1 MHDLQASLKT
11 AQRFSLNWTYLNAI
25 TRGVSVIDMGALAL
39 RNLVDA
45 RQFAREYGYDIEQP
59 GVLDYLR
66 RIQRE
71 ALAFVREQFLSPAQ
85 QALLPPEL
93 EDDSQPLQLL
103 VLASQRSHRFEPS
116 RLWACAV
123 LKVMHGLFYIDNNL
137 KLRHFAAIR
146 QQVFAGLDEVIQVE
160 GEQQYLSD
168 GRICLPLV
176 HVDRKRNKGRHSI
189 LLKLLQKPEYVAA
202 DIHDHLGV
210 RLTLNTR
217 IECLLALDLL
227 RRAHLVTLTNLEI
240 SRTRNTLVD
249 LLAAKEVF
257 TRHRAE
263 IDRSQGYPHA
273 LLQQMDQ
280 ELAGISQRQA
290 QRDNPHSAADFQ
302 SLQLTVRKMIHL
314 PAAEL
319 GSAQERHA
327 SADSLNDGLIA
338 SSGDISF
345 FFAYEIQ
352 LLDAA
357 SFEKSQQGAASHEA
371 YKQRQVE
378 TARRRVLGLEL
389 LAWLQAQPV

>member
-93 EDDSQPLQLL
+93 DDDSEPLQLL

-146 QQVFAGLDEVIQVE
+146 EQVFAGLDEVIQVE
-160 GEQQYLSD
+160 GQQQYLSD

-263 IDRSQGYPHA
+263 IDRSKDYPQA
-273 LLQQMDQ
+273 LLQQMDK
-280 ELAGISQRQA
+280 ELAAISQGQA
-290 QRDNPHSAADFQ
+290 QRNNPHSAADFQ

-314 PAAEL
+314 PATEL
-319 GSAQERHA
+319 GSAPERNA

>member
-327 SADSLNDGLIA
+327 IADSLNDGLIA